1 MRLRIVSLPFFLLTA
16 LVWGQPA
23 NAPLLPLDDLHPGMQ
38 GEVWTV
44 FRGTEP
50 EPFAVEV
57 TGVVRNALGPGK
69 SLILCQLTDER
80 VQKMGAVAGMSGSP
94 LYVNGRLAGALAYQV
109 QKFET
114 VRYAGFTPIADL
126 LEVRHKSDQAAAR
139 ADPSRKADL
148 SPAATASDS
157 GLQPLTPVFTGAGLS
172 PLVVDWLAPQFAA
185 LGLRLSALGGQMESG
200 DAAALPDRPLQ
211 AGDAV
216 AVALATGDITLA
228 ATGTVSH
235 VDGSNVLA
243 FGHPMLGLGDVA
255 LPLARAEIVT
265 ILPSNQNSLKVANTG
280 AIIGTVDQDRLSA
293 VAAQLGPVPPMIPVE
308 IVVHEPGHAPR
319 ILEFSSARHAQ
330 LTPLAVGAGAAQAVL
345 GSNDAGLTHGVRLE
359 AEFEFPA
366 HGPVRTATVL
376 SGPQG
381 MKQSLADFTADIG
394 ALLQNPYAEVFPA
407 RIRLN
412 VIPLAEN
419 PLTTLETMQLSRS
432 HVTPGDTLHI
442 TLGWRDFQGTTDRE
456 ILSLTVPSDWRGKSL
471 AVIAT
476 NGRELDKLTGRAG
489 VIAAAQLRGFDAYL
503 DFVRQARANDGLA
516 IAVVE
521 TATLFVDQTAV
532 TRDLPGSLARIAR
545 GSDQNRYQIR
555 QAAATLWEQ
564 QVLPGRV
571 VPGLLR
577 QTFTVGD

>member
-1 MRLRIVSLPFFLLTA
+1 MRRRVSSLLFVTLTA
-16 LVWGQPA
+16 LACGQPV
-23 NAPLLPLDDLHPGMQ
+23 NAPLMPLEDLRPGML

-44 FRGTEP
+44 FRGTDP

-94 LYVNGRLAGALAYQV
+94 LYVDGKLAGALAYQV

-126 LEVRHKSDQAAAR
+126 LEVRHKSEQAAAR
-139 ADPSRKADL
+139 AGASNRAEL
-148 SPAATASDS
+148 SPAAADAA
-157 GLQPLTPVFTGAGLS
+157 LRPLTPVFTGGGLS
-172 PLVVDWLAPQFAA
+172 PAVVDWLAPQFAA
-185 LGLRLSALGGQMESG
+185 LGLQLSALGGQMQSG
-200 DAAALPDRPLQ
+200 DETVAPDRPLQ

-228 ATGTVSH
+228 ATGTVSY
-235 VDGSNVLA
+235 VDGGNVLA

-255 LPLARAEIVT
+255 LPLARAEIVA

-308 IVVHEPGHAPR
+308 IVVDEPGRAPR
-319 ILEFSSARHAQ
+319 LLQFSSARHAQ

-359 AEFEFPA
+359 AEFDFPA
-366 HGPVRTATVL
+366 HGTVRSATVL

-381 MKQSLADFTADIG
+381 LKQSLADFTSDIG
-394 ALLQNPYAEVFPA
+394 ALLQNPYAEIFPA

-412 VIPLAEN
+412 VIPLAQN
-419 PLTTLETMQLSRS
+419 PLTTLEYMQVSRAQ
-432 HVTPGDTLHI
+432 VVPGDALSI
-442 TLGWRDFQGTTDRE
+442 TLGWRDYQGTPGRE
-456 ILSLTVPSDWRGKSL
+456 VLSLTVPPDWQGKSL
-471 AVIAT
+471 SVIAT
-476 NGRELDKLTGRAG
+476 GGRELDKLTGRAG

-503 DFVRQARANDGLA
+503 DFVRQARPNDGLA
-516 IAVVE
+516 VAVVE
-521 TATLFVDQTAV
+521 NATLFVDQTAV

-545 GSDQNRYQIR
+545 NSDQNRYEIR

-577 QTFTVGD
+577 QSFTVGE